1 MHNIFYDF
9 LNSFTHYIEVICFYM
24 AFISLSLILFY
35 YIYFFVR
42 IILIKKN
49 NSSFNKPISIII
61 CAKNELNNLKNNLQ
75 FILDQ
80 NYSNFEVIVVN
91 DQSSDDSI
99 NFLNK
104 LAKKNKHLVIV
115 EIDDFVKTT
124 LGKKFALT
132 LGIKTAKNE
141 YLILTDADCIPDSK
155 NWIKK
160 MSSNF
165 NQANII
171 LGYGSYKKEK
181 SFLNKIIRYDTF
193 SIAQQ
198 YLSFALANQTY
209 MGVGRNLA
217 YKKSLFFSN
226 KGFASHINIASGD
239 DDLFIQE
246 IANNSTVTIEPSNE
260 AHTTSNTIKSWKDW
274 IYQKRRHIST
284 APLYKM
290 KFKILLS
297 IYPISQLLFLLSI
310 ILLFILKSNIN
321 YIIIL
326 LSIKLMFSYIINYS
340 TMRKLKVYDLY
351 WLHPLYEVLHILI
364 QVNFVLLNLFKK
376 PVKWSR

>member
-1 MHNIFYDF
+1 M
-9 LNSFTHYIEVICFYM
+9 
-24 AFISLSLILFY
+24 
-35 YIYFFVR
+35 
-42 IILIKKN
+42 
-49 NSSFNKPISIII
+49 
-61 CAKNELNNLKNNLQ
+61 
-75 FILDQ
+75 
-80 NYSNFEVIVVN
+80 
-91 DQSSDDSI
+91 
-99 NFLNK
+99 
-104 LAKKNKHLVIV
+104 
-115 EIDDFVKTT
+115 
-124 LGKKFALT
+124 
-132 LGIKTAKNE
+132 
-141 YLILTDADCIPDSK
+141 
-155 NWIKK
+155 
-160 MSSNF
+160 
-165 NQANII
+165 
-171 LGYGSYKKEK
+171 
-181 SFLNKIIRYDTF
+181 
-193 SIAQQ
+193 
-198 YLSFALANQTY
+198 
-209 MGVGRNLA
+209 
-217 YKKSLFFSN
+217 
-226 KGFASHINIASGD
+226 
-239 DDLFIQE
+239 
-246 IANNSTVTIEPSNE
+246 TIEPSNE

>member
-181 SFLNKIIRYDTF
+181 SLLNKIIRYDTF

>member
-132 LGIKTAKNE
+132 LGIKTAKNK

-165 NQANII
+165 NRANII

-181 SFLNKIIRYDTF
+181 SLLNKIIRYDTF

-246 IANNSTVTIEPSNE
+246 IANNSTVTIELSNE

-284 APLYKM
+284 APLYKI

-326 LSIKLMFSYIINYS
+326 LSIKLMFSYIINYI

>member
-165 NQANII
+165 NRANII

-181 SFLNKIIRYDTF
+181 SLLNKIIRYDTF

-246 IANNSTVTIEPSNE
+246 IANNSTVTIELSNE

-284 APLYKM
+284 APLYKI

-326 LSIKLMFSYIINYS
+326 LSIKLMFSYIINYI

>member
-1 MHNIFYDF
+1 VYNIFYDF
-9 LNSFTHYIEVICFYM
+9 LNSITHSLEEKCLYLAC
-24 AFISLSLILFY
+24 ISLLLILFY
-35 YIYFFVR
+35 YIYFFLR
-42 IILIKKN
+42 IVFLKKT

-61 CAKNELNNLKNNLQ
+61 CAKNELNNLKNNLP
-75 FILDQ
+75 FILEQ

-91 DQSSDDSI
+91 DQSNDDSI

-132 LGIKTAKNE
+132 LGIKSAKNE
-141 YLILTDADCIPDSK
+141 YLLLTDADCIPDSK

-160 MSSNF
+160 MSLNF
-165 NQANII
+165 NHANII

-193 SIAQQ
+193 NIAQQ
-198 YLSFALANQTY
+198 YLSFALKNQTY

-246 IANNSTVTIEPSNE
+246 IANSGTVTIETTKE
-260 AHTTSNTIKSWKDW
+260 AHTTSNAINSWKDW

-310 ILLFILKSNIN
+310 IFLFIFKSNIN

-326 LSIKLMFSYIINYS
+326 LSVKLMFSYIINYS

-351 WLHPLYEVLHILI
+351 WLHPLYEVLHIFI
-364 QVNFVLLNLFKK
+364 QVNFVLLNLFNK